1 MIMTTLNLI
10 TREQAAQFLPGLHIN
25 TIDRW
30 IRGGADGRP
39 ALPARKVG
47 RKVYIDRA
55 EFEDWLKSSPPV
67 APRRRGRPRK
77 TQSTI

>member
-1 MIMTTLNLI
+1 MTILNLI
-10 TREQAAQFLPGLHIN
+10 TRQQAAELLPNIHIN

-39 ALPARKVG
+39 PLPAKKVG

-55 EFEDWLKSSPPV
+55 EFEAWLNSSPPV
-67 APRRRGRPRK
+67 APRRRGRPK
-77 TQSTI
+77 KNH